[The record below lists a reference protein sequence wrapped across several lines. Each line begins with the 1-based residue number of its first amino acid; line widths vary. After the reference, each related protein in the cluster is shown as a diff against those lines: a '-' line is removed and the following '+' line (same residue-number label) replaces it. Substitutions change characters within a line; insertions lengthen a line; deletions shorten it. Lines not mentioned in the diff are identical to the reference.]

1 MLIRHETASDI
12 DAIHRLTWT
21 AFKPMPFSDD
31 TEADALLALRAAG
44 DLALSLV
51 VEEDGE
57 VIAHVAFSP
66 VTIDGVHDQWFGL
79 GPVAVRPEKQR
90 QGIGRALITQGL
102 DILRKTGA
110 NGCALIGNP
119 NIYSRVGFNSDGRL
133 RYREL
138 DTKFVQ
144 RIVFRGA
151 APRGV
156 LKFAPALEA
165 A

>member
-1 MLIRHETASDI
+1 MS
-12 DAIHRLTWT
+12 
-21 AFKPMPFSDD
+21 FSDD
-31 TEADALLALRAAG
+31 TEADALRALRAAG
-44 DLALSLV
+44 DLTVSLV
-51 VEEDGE
+51 VEDNGE
-57 VIAHVAFSP
+57 VIGHVAFSP

-90 QGIGRALITQGL
+90 QGIGRALISQGL
-102 DILRKTGA
+102 DILRKAGA

-119 NIYSRVGFNSDGRL
+119 NIYSRVGFESDGRL

-144 RIVFRGA
+144 RIVFRGT

-165 A
+165 